1 LSPGAGERSPHTHDQ
16 DAEITGDSHRHR
28 LCRSGVTNRIKLF
41 PHWDLASPAK
51 MGCKDGV
58 RKNSAPFFG
67 FAHPYVPNPV
77 PPVQNNYFFVYLN
90 PRNKAILK
98 KLSDS
103 LATTDLN

>member
-1 LSPGAGERSPHTHDQ
+1 LSG
-16 DAEITGDSHRHR
+16 
-28 LCRSGVTNRIKLF
+28 
-41 PHWDLASPAK
+41 
-51 MGCKDGV
+51 KDGA
-58 RKNSAPFFG
+58 RKKIRAFFC
-67 FAHPYVPNPV
+67 FARPYVTNPV